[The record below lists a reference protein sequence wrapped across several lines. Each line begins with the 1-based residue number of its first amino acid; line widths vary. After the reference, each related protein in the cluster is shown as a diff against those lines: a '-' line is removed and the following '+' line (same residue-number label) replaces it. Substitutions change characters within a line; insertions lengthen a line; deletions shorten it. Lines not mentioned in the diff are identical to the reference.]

1 MKFVQIMQA
10 DEVIVAFQDN
20 WRIIPINQLDIKGL
34 NQIKTLKDW
43 IIFQEN
49 HPEILMSVNEA
60 VTNYQGND
68 LTSDE
73 VTYAPVIHNPEKII
87 CVGLNY
93 RSHIIETKRKE
104 EEFPEFFAK
113 TTNSLNAHNQTVYFP
128 KSVQKLDYEAELV
141 IIVGKTAYEVSQA
154 EANEYIW
161 GYTIGNDFSA
171 RDLQKRRTQWY
182 LGKGLD
188 GFAPIGPYAVRKEDF
203 NLQNAEIC
211 LKRNDLVVQK
221 ANVNQLIFKPDYLIS
236 HISQYMTLKP
246 GDIIFTGTP
255 EGVIMGK
262 ATPDWLTD
270 NETLAVTI
278 EGIGTLINQ
287 IKIKEN

>member
-20 WRIIPINQLDIKGL
+20 GRIIPINQLDIKGL
-34 NQIKTLKDW
+34 NQVKTLKDW

-73 VTYAPVIHNPEKII
+73 VTYAPVIHHPEKII

-236 HISQYMTLKP
+236 HLSQYITLKP

-255 EGVIMGK
+255 EGVILGQ
-262 ATPDWLTD
+262 ASPNWLTD
-270 NETLAVTI
+270 NETLTVTI
-278 EGIGTLINQ
+278 EGIGSLTNQ
-287 IKIKEN
+287 VKVKHQ